1 MLFILIYFIKFKQWS
16 IVILYEHS
24 ELHLIFK
31 LKNVKLKKMKSNN
44 NTICNYKDYDY
55 KTEFWTKDRLYEHW
69 VDILS
74 LKKLFNK
81 HCKHK
86 DSLLDAGCGFGRCHP
101 SYIKEFKQISLF
113 DYADNLLNQAK
124 ENLKEHSHI
133 TYHKGDI
140 YQLSHL
146 KKEFDTIISIRTLH
160 HILDV
165 DQFFKQVKSS
175 LKPKGV
181 FIFDV
186 PNKIHL
192 LRRIK
197 YLFLRKPNRLY
208 SKEHLSL
215 NDCFVNH
222 HPKKIEELCQE
233 NDLHI
238 IDICNTNI
246 FRVKLIKKLVPAK
259 LLANIDI
266 WLQKILKHIYCSP
279 SLYYITIKK

>member
-1 MLFILIYFIKFKQWS
+1 M
-16 IVILYEHS
+16 VITN
-24 ELHLIFK
+24 
-31 LKNVKLKKMKSNN
+31 KNK
-44 NTICNYKDYDY
+44 ICDY
-55 KTEFWTKDRLYEHW
+55 KNFDYKKTFWTKNRQYEHW

-74 LKKLFNK
+74 LKKIFKKYCNK
-81 HCKHK
+81 K

-101 SYIKEFKQISLF
+101 SYIQQFKDISLF

-124 ENLKEHSHI
+124 ESLKDYSHI

-140 YQLSHL
+140 YHLSHL
-146 KKEFDTIISIRTLH
+146 KKKFDTIISIRTLH

-165 DQFFKQVKSS
+165 DQFFKQVQNS
-175 LKPKGV
+175 LKKDGV

-197 YLFLRKPNRLY
+197 YFFLKKPKQLY
-208 SKEHLSL
+208 TKDYLKL
-215 NDCFVNH
+215 NECFVNH
-222 HPKKIEELCQE
+222 HPKKIEDICKQNNLQ
-233 NDLHI
+233 I

-246 FRVKLIKKLVPAK
+246 FRLNIIKKLVPAR
-259 LLANIDI
+259 LLACIDI

-279 SLYYITIKK
+279 SLYYITIKKND